1 MVPSE
6 IFGPDIF
13 VVLIVLFCSVVV
25 PIWAIADAASRPPV
39 AFSGAGSNKTAWIA
53 AIVVALLLGL
63 GFFLGGFY
71 LLFTKPKV
79 SRQMERLGR

>member
-1 MVPSE
+1 MLLAD

-13 VVLIVLFCSVVV
+13 IVLVALFCSVVV
-25 PIWAIADAASRPPV
+25 PIWAIADAASHPAV

-53 AIVVALLLGL
+53 VIAVALFIGI

-71 LLFTKPKV
+71 LLFTRPKV
-79 SRQMERLGR
+79 RQHKQVRG